1 MDTRPSRVRLN
12 LPYAPDYKEQSTRHP
27 TTTTEA
33 NNQTQNQAVHKSQEG
48 SKDVDSG
55 IVPYLLAMEVVYHG
69 IRRALSEQQGF
80 LSESVVR
87 LYISRATRDFPI
99 ADPELAMSFFDVKHI
114 VDIFNHEKQI
124 ANEAELERLF
134 NHDTSHQGLL

>member
-1 MDTRPSRVRLN
+1 
-12 LPYAPDYKEQSTRHP
+12 
-27 TTTTEA
+27 
-33 NNQTQNQAVHKSQEG
+33 
-48 SKDVDSG
+48 
-55 IVPYLLAMEVVYHG
+55 MEVVYHG